1 MKNKRAMRTVAGM
14 LSVGFVAMLAV
25 LAFVSDGEDVR
36 GAGWATRTRGCR
48 VAAPQAL
55 FLTAHSSPAY
65 LPFALRLTPPP
76 PWPETAVA
84 LEGMDLEHNAA
95 ANDAANDALGANSGM
110 GLAIDSAFA
119 SHSGGNAAANDAGVG
134 DSGEQADDF
143 FGGKSG
149 SHGNAAE
156 NDADVDDSGEQA
168 DDFFG
173 GSLVKSARSDDDA
186 GQPRNYLAGLGYQ
199 KPNYLAGRGW

>member
-1 MKNKRAMRTVAGM
+1 M
-14 LSVGFVAMLAV
+14 LG
-25 LAFVSDGEDVR
+25 GPC
-36 GAGWATRTRGCR
+36 TR
-48 VAAPQAL
+48 VAAAL
-55 FLTAHSSPAY
+55 VMCLTACSSPAPGS
-65 LPFALRLTPPP
+65 LLCAPHAPP

-95 ANDAANDALGANSGM
+95 ANDAANDALGAN
-110 GLAIDSAFA
+110 
-119 SHSGGNAAANDAGVG
+119 AAENDADVG

-173 GSLVKSARSDDDA
+173 GSSVKSARTDDA

>member
-1 MKNKRAMRTVAGM
+1 M
-14 LSVGFVAMLAV
+14 
-25 LAFVSDGEDVR
+25 
-36 GAGWATRTRGCR
+36 
-48 VAAPQAL
+48 P
-55 FLTAHSSPAY
+55 SP
-65 LPFALRLTPPP
+65 PC
-76 PWPETAVA
+76 PETAVA

-143 FGGKSG
+143 FGG
-149 SHGNAAE
+149 
-156 NDADVDDSGEQA
+156 
-168 DDFFG
+168 
-173 GSLVKSARSDDDA
+173 SLVKSARSDDDA